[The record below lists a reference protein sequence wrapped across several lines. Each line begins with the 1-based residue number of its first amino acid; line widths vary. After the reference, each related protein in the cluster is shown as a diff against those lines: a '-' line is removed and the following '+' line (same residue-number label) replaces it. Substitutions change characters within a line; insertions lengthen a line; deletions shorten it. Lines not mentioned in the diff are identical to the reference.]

1 MNDIHK
7 RIEGLRTKVEKLI
20 NLQEKLVRENRDLSA
35 ANSTLAG
42 KVTKLE
48 SGIRELEE
56 KNKLLRLSQAVV
68 SGNDQ
73 NTRELKLKVNEYI
86 REIDKCLELINR

>member
-1 MNDIHK
+1 MSDFQK

-20 NLQEKLVRENRDLSA
+20 NLQEKIVSENKDLRA
-35 ANSTLAG
+35 ANNTLAG
-42 KVTKLE
+42 KVSKLE

-56 KNKLLRLSQAVV
+56 KNKLLRLSQAVA

-73 NTRELKLKVNEYI
+73 NTRDLKLKVNEYI